1 MEVDDNIGWIM
12 VFIIIAFNIE
22 IHIYKMFSYIDS
34 TFIVNIKVLKN
45 NDIQLWILLIID
57 TKNQSLP
64 NIFFL
69 VDICH
74 QIHDLIPSACV

>member
-57 TKNQSLP
+57 IPKTKVYQT
-64 NIFFL
+64 FFFW
-69 VDICH
+69 
-74 QIHDLIPSACV
+74 